1 MHNRL
6 KQYGLCGVNKILSD
20 QEGKDKYFLHR
31 LNQMGTPMGHSNGHM
46 DSSTLKIALEGNG
59 ELDTPRRCDAGY
71 PIRGNGYPF
80 KRAFHFNG
88 IDPETYK
95 GNGGNG
101 ELGSN
106 VKSHS
111 NKPGRGEKTELFG
124 RKSRGT
130 WIYSILICF
139 AVACFLVEVLMQDT
153 IMMFLR
159 TPDFAPPGYTGISFP
174 TKNLQLYIR
183 ENPDYFGEN
192 IKFVPS
198 KFLGKRSWDSNISA
212 RHGERH
218 PIRNPQLAIVC
229 SGLSRSPHLLLLFS
243 VATGLQA
250 LGYDLELYS
259 LEDGPMRTA
268 WERLGFSVHM
278 LQSYSKQELTVD
290 WLNFDGVVV
299 NSLEAK
305 NFVTSLIQEP
315 FEVVPLIWVIHENEL
330 GVRLR
335 DYASSQLIDI
345 LNDWKETFHR
355 ADVVIFHDYTMP
367 MIYSSLD
374 SGNFF
379 VIPGS
384 PIETWEAE
392 HFMATQKTEDSRIQL
407 GFDSKDFVIVVVG
420 SPFVYKGMWLEHTLV
435 MQAILPLM
443 TEFKEKSGK
452 ATHLKLVIMSS
463 NSSTYD
469 MALQAIALRLG
480 FPSNSVQHVGVNR
493 DVNIILSAADLVLYG
508 SLREEQAFPAI
519 LLRAMSFEKPIIAPN
534 LTMVQKYIEDGKH
547 GLLFPVGNVNMLT
560 KAVSLAIV
568 NDRLSPLAHEIASA
582 GRLQAKNLMSRDV
595 IIGYAAILENVLQF
609 PSESALPHPTSDI
622 PETVTRGWQWQLFT
636 DPFVLKVESPHQNFT
651 KKNVVFQVEELRRSH
666 HMAELVPK
674 TSSGGDE
681 TISLLDWAEEKTNEM
696 DEAIERRE
704 ADELEQ
710 RNDQPQGTWEDV
722 YRNVKRVERTR
733 GELHERDDGE
743 MERTGQPLCIYE
755 PYYGPGA
762 WPFLHRVALYRGLG
776 LAAKGRRAG
785 ADDVDGPARL
795 PLLGDSYYRDV
806 LCEYGAYFAIA
817 NKVDRIHKNSW
828 IGFQSWRA
836 GGRKVSLSTV
846 AEKELID
853 AVRTGSHGN
862 AVYFWARMDKD
873 VGHSSKRSSLQQEDF
888 WSFCDATNAGN
899 CRVVFSDA
907 FKNMYNLPASWKGL
921 PPMPVDGDSW
931 SVLHSWAMPTSSFLE
946 LVMFARM
953 FVDSLDAQH
962 YEEHHNNGTCCLS
975 LSKMEGQHCY
985 CRVLELLMN
994 VWAYHSAR
1002 RMIYVNPETGVMQEQ
1017 HRLEHRR
1024 GHMWA
1029 KWFDFS
1035 LLKAMDEDLAEEAD
1049 YEHHAKRWLWP
1060 STGEILW
1067 QGIYER
1073 EQNHRHHLK
1082 ALKKKK
1088 SKEKLERMRGRY
1100 RQKSLGKIIKPPLPK
1115 GVGSGSVKREDP
1127 VA

>member
-1 MHNRL
+1 
-6 KQYGLCGVNKILSD
+6 
-20 QEGKDKYFLHR
+20 
-31 LNQMGTPMGHSNGHM
+31 MGMPMAHSNGHL
-46 DSSTLKIALEGNG
+46 DSSTLKIALEGND
-59 ELDTPRRCDAGY
+59 ELGTPRVCDAGY

-95 GNGGNG
+95 ANGGNG
-101 ELGSN
+101 ELGSK
-106 VKSHS
+106 VKSHL
-111 NKPGRGEKTELFG
+111 NKPGRVEKTEGFG

-139 AVACFLVEVLMQDT
+139 AVACFLVEALMQDT
-153 IMMFLR
+153 IMTFLR
-159 TPDFAPPGYTGISFP
+159 TPDFAPPGYSGISLP
-174 TKNLQLYIR
+174 AKNLQLNVR

-218 PIRNPQLAIVC
+218 PIRDPQLALVC
-229 SGLSRSPHLLLLFS
+229 SDLSRSPHLLLLFS
-243 VATGLQA
+243 VAAGLQA

-268 WERLGFSVHM
+268 WERLGISVHM
-278 LQSYSKQELTVD
+278 LQSYSKQEHTVD

-299 NSLEAK
+299 NSLQAK
-305 NFVTSLIQEP
+305 SFVTSLIQEP
-315 FEVVPLIWVIHENEL
+315 FKAVPLIWVIHENEL
-330 GVRLR
+330 GVHLR
-335 DYASSQLIDI
+335 DYASSQLTDI
-345 LNDWKETFHR
+345 LIDWKETFHR

-374 SGNFF
+374 TGNFF

-392 HFMATQKTEDSRIQL
+392 HFMATQKTEDSRKQF

-420 SPFVYKGMWLEHTLV
+420 SSFVYKGMWLEHTLV

-560 KAVSLAIV
+560 KAVSLAIL
-568 NDRLSPLAHEIASA
+568 NGRLSPLALEIASA
-582 GRLQAKNLMSRDV
+582 GRLHAKNVMIPDV
-595 IIGYAAILENVLQF
+595 IGGYAALLENVLQF

-622 PETVTRGWQWQLFT
+622 PEMFTRGWQWQLFT
-636 DPFVLKVESPHQNFT
+636 DPFELKVESPHQNFS
-651 KKNVVFQVEELRRSH
+651 KKNVVFQVEELRGSH

-681 TISLLDWAEEKTNEM
+681 TISLHDWAEEKTNEM

-704 ADELEQ
+704 ADELEE
-710 RNDQPQGTWEDV
+710 RNDQPQRTWEDV

-733 GELHERDDGE
+733 DELHERDDGE

-755 PYYGPGA
+755 PYYGSGS
-762 WPFLHRVALYRGLG
+762 WPFLHRVALYRGVG
-776 LAAKGRRAG
+776 LATKGRRAG

-853 AVRTGSHGN
+853 AVRTGRHGN

-873 VGHSSKRSSLQQEDF
+873 VGHSSKISALQQEDF

-907 FKNMYNLPASWKGL
+907 FKKMYNLPASWKGL

-985 CRVLELLMN
+985 CRVLELLVN

-1002 RMIYVNPETGVMQEQ
+1002 RMIYVNPVTGVMQEQ

-1049 YEHHAKRWLWP
+1049 YEHPAKRWLWP

-1073 EQNHRHHLK
+1073 EQNHRYRVK
-1082 ALKKKK
+1082 ALKKKR
-1088 SKEKLERMRGRY
+1088 SREKLERMRGRY

-1115 GVGSGSVKREDP
+1115 DVGSGSLKREDP

>member
-873 VGHSSKRSSLQQEDF
+873 VGHSSKRRSLQQEDF

-985 CRVLELLMN
+985 CRILELLMN

>member
-493 DVNIILSAADLVLYG
+493 DLNIILSAADLVLYG

-636 DPFVLKVESPHQNFT
+636 DPFVLKVESLHQNFS
-651 KKNVVFQVEELRRSH
+651 KKNVVFQVEELRRSR

-704 ADELEQ
+704 ADELEE

-762 WPFLHRVALYRGLG
+762 WPFLHRVALYRGIG

-795 PLLGDSYYRDV
+795 ALLGDSYYRDV

-817 NKVDRIHKNSW
+817 NRVDRIHKNSW